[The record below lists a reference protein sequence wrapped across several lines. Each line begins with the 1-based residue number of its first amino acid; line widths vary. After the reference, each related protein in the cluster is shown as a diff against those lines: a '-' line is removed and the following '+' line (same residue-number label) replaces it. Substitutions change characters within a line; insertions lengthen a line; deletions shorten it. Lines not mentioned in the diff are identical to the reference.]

1 MLAPDAFQGAVANGQ
16 IELADETARTKV
28 LKGFAQ
34 LDELRF
40 QRRRSLVVLM
50 MSGAGVFEQAGRA
63 VLLEAA
69 QPLTDRGHGGGKE
82 PRGGLDAALFGALD
96 QTQTMVVCVFHLTH
110 QIEITGESSH
120 GATILAFARRPALPP
135 AGRPSP
141 TASSDSH
148 TSTSLGG
155 YDVTGLFHGMR
166 FLDGSACR
174 RQIEKMPQPCDR
186 PLTATSY
193 AVPC

>member
-96 QTQTMVVCVFHLTH
+96 QPQSMVVCVFHLTH
-110 QIEITGESSH
+110 QIEITDGSKH
-120 GATILAFARRPALPP
+120 DAAILLAAGRPALPP

-148 TSTSLGG
+148 TLIPLGG
-155 YDVTGLFHGMR
+155 YDVSRLFQSHRPLDMGVDSAYTTE
-166 FLDGSACR
+166 FLDGPGKR
-174 RQIEKMPQPCDR
+174 TEGRD
-186 PLTATSY
+186 LD
-193 AVPC
+193 